1 MPLMPQR
8 RYVQDRK
15 FEQFTGLSQLKKCI
29 MWSHQCQLA
38 GLVLDKK
45 LQCSVYKGRTLQT
58 ENKLAYNPGLL
69 LPPWRRLA
77 LHFLLGMAPS
87 NQRVART
94 N

>member
-38 GLVLDKK
+38 GLVLDEK
-45 LQCSVYKGRTLQT
+45 LDCFVFWGKNSGDQ
-58 ENKLAYNPGLL
+58 NKLAFYPGLL
-69 LPPWRRLA
+69 LPPWRRWLSITELA
-77 LHFLLGMAPS
+77 FS
-87 NQRVART
+87 K
-94 N
+94 